1 MDLMAKLQELAN
13 TGRAAALCTIVETNG
28 STPRKSGSKISS
40 HTPAEIAISIM
51 ARIIDTKNA

>member
-13 TGRAAALCTIVETNG
+13 TGRAAALCTIVETSG
-28 STPRKSGSKISS
+28 STPRKSGSKMIV
-40 HTPAEIAISIM
+40 TAEIAISIM

>member
-28 STPRKSGSKISS
+28 STPRKSGSKMIV
-40 HTPAEIAISIM
+40 TAKIAISIM
-51 ARIIDTKNA
+51 ARIIDKKKA